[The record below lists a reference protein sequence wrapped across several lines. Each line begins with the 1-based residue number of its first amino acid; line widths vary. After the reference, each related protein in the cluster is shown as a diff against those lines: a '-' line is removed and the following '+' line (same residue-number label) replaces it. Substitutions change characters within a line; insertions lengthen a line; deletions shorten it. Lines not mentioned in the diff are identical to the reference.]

1 MARVIREG
9 LSEETTLGLRTEW
22 QKASESMVSRTE
34 KAAEAGVGWFR
45 LSAVETKVGKGSL

>member
-22 QKASESMVSRTE
+22 QKASESMVKMSRHWQNRE
-34 KAAEAGVGWFR
+34 GC
-45 LSAVETKVGKGSL
+45 